1 MMAGT
6 LLVSLEQTPVGTLTN
21 IPGDYNLFAF
31 DPAYLADP
39 DRPILSQS
47 FIDKN
52 GEPIRVVP
60 RTHTISPPFF
70 ANLLP
75 EEGTL
80 LRSIVARQRGIKR
93 APDFPFLR
101 ALGGDLPGAVVVTDP
116 QGLEEPGF
124 GHGGAAVAEKDDAR
138 VRFSLAGMQ
147 LKFSVSMLNHRL
159 SLTERRGDG
168 GHWIVKLPTNAY
180 PRLPENEFAIMS
192 LAAAIGLNVPE
203 IALRDLDSV
212 AGLPRDLPGLRA
224 DEPHTAYAIKRFD
237 RRSDGTRLHVED
249 FNQIAAQKPDEK
261 YDRRSASYI
270 ASVISQL
277 CEPADVDEFVRRLI
291 FGICVGNDDMHLKN
305 WALAYPDGRHATI
318 APMYD
323 FICSCLYF
331 PGGGLALAV
340 GGEREF
346 SRITTEVLEA
356 FARQAEISGK
366 RVSVLVSEV
375 VERIKSTWPGIRA
388 RISDQRF
395 ISALEEHFARVPIM
409 SGAAK

>member
-1 MMAGT
+1 MAGA
-6 LLVSLEQTPVGTLTN
+6 LLVSLGQTQVGTLTN

-31 DPAYLADP
+31 DPVYLADP

-80 LRSIVARQRGIKR
+80 LRSIIARQRGIKG
-93 APDFPFLR
+93 APDFPYLR
-101 ALGGDLPGAVVVTDP
+101 ALGQDLPGAVVVTDP
-116 QGLEEPGF
+116 QGLGEAAFGVDSAEEHDP
-124 GHGGAAVAEKDDAR
+124 R

-147 LKFSVSMLNHRL
+147 LKFSVSMLNDRL
-159 SLTERRGDG
+159 SLTERRGEG
-168 GHWIVKLPTNAY
+168 GYWIVKLPTNAY

-203 IALRDLDSV
+203 IALRELDSV
-212 AGLPRDLPGLRA
+212 AGLPHDLPGLRA
-224 DEPHTAYAIKRFD
+224 DEPRKVYAIKRSD
-237 RRSDGTRLHVED
+237 RRGDGTRMHVED

-261 YDRRSASYI
+261 YDRKSTSYI
-270 ASVISQL
+270 AGVISQL
-277 CEPADVDEFVRRLI
+277 CEPADVDEFVRRLV

-305 WALAYPDGRHATI
+305 WALAYPDGRHASL

-323 FICSCLYF
+323 FIFSRLYF
-331 PGGGLALAV
+331 PGGGLALTV

-346 SRITTEVLEA
+346 NRITTEVMGA

-366 RVSVLVSEV
+366 RVNVLVREV
-375 VERIKSTWPGIRA
+375 VEKVRSAWPGIRA
-388 RISDQRF
+388 AISDQRL
-395 ISALEEHFARVPIM
+395 ISALEEHFARVPIVT
-409 SGAAK
+409 GAMR

>member
-1 MMAGT
+1 MAGT
-6 LLVSLEQTPVGTLTN
+6 LLVSLGQTRVGTLTN

-80 LRSIVARQRGIKR
+80 LRSIIARQRGIKS
-93 APDFPFLR
+93 APDFPYLR
-101 ALGGDLPGAVVVTDP
+101 ALGQDLPGAVVVTDP
-116 QGLEEPGF
+116 EGLAEAGF
-124 GHGGAAVAEKDDAR
+124 GVDRAEEGDPR

-147 LKFSVSMLNHRL
+147 LKFSVSMLNDRL
-159 SLTERRGDG
+159 ALTERRGEG
-168 GHWIVKLPTNAY
+168 GYWIVKLPTNAY
-180 PRLPENEFAIMS
+180 PRLPENEFAVMS
-192 LAAAIGLNVPE
+192 LAAAIGLDVPE
-203 IALRDLDSV
+203 IALRELDSV
-212 AGLPRDLPGLRA
+212 AGLPLDLPGLRA
-224 DEPHTAYAIKRFD
+224 DEPRKVYAIKRFD
-237 RRSDGTRLHVED
+237 RRGDGTRLHVED

-261 YDRRSASYI
+261 YDRKATSYI

-277 CEPADVDEFVRRLI
+277 CEPADVDEFVRRLV

-305 WALAYPDGRHATI
+305 WAIAYPDGRHARL

-323 FICSCLYF
+323 YIFSRLYF
-331 PGGGLALAV
+331 PGGTLALTV
-340 GGEREF
+340 GGERDF
-346 SRITTEVLEA
+346 SRITPEVMGA
-356 FARQAEISGK
+356 FARQAEVSGK
-366 RVSVLVSEV
+366 RVNVLVREV
-375 VERIKSTWPGIRA
+375 VEKIRSAWPGTRA
-388 RISDQRF
+388 RISDQALV
-395 ISALEEHFARVPIM
+395 SGLEEHFARVPIM
-409 SGAAK
+409 TGTAR